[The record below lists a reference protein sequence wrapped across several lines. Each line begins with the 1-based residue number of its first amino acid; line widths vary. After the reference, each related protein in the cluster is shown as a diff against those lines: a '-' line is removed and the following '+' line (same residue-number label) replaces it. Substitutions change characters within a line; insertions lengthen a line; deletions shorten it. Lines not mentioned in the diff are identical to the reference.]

1 MLMIAKMSSRGS
13 LQGSKNIKQ
22 RLALFPEGADF
33 SSVCRD
39 SRIASRNVK
48 SAGNYVHWEFTGH
61 FECLAYPKSD
71 KGFCCFAFTQTHHPT
86 CVILTQLFH
95 SIYVPSTS
103 DCVSFLGSWLNNSKH
118 LAESE
123 IKSFEYL

>member
-22 RLALFPEGADF
+22 RLPPFPKGANF
-33 SSVCRD
+33 SCVCRD

-48 SAGNYVHWEFTGH
+48 SAASYGHWEFTGH
-61 FECLAYPKSD
+61 LEYLADPKSD
-71 KGFCCFAFTQTHHPT
+71 KGFCCFVFTQAHRPT

-95 SIYVPSTS
+95 SIYVLSTS

-123 IKSFEYL
+123 IKSFE